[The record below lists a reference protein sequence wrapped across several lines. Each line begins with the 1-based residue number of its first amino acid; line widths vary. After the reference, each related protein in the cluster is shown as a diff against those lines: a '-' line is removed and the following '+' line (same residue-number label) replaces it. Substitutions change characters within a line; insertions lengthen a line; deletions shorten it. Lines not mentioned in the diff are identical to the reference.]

1 METGT
6 LIKWNNNLIAN
17 DYCYGLYLRKINDTH
32 SEVICTSVGVK
43 SAKMKLSVETK
54 LIQIVDEQL

>member
-17 DYCYGLYLRKINDTH
+17 DYCYGLYLREIDETY
-32 SEVICTSVGVK
+32 SEVICTGVGVK
-43 SAKMKLSVETK
+43 PAKMKLQVETK
-54 LIQIVDEQL
+54 LIQIADEQL